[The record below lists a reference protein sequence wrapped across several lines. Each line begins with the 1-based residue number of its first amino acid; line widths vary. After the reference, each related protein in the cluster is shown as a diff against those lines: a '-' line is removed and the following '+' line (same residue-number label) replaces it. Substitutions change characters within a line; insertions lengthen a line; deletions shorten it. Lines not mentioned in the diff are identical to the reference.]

1 MTSEQSP
8 ARVSIKALPDFVG
21 QRVKVCGY
29 VDAIR
34 DQKRMQFV
42 VLRDRDGAVQ
52 LVHTK
57 GDDALTRALSELTP
71 ESALS
76 VVGQLVSAPAAK
88 LGGIEIV
95 VEEARICGRAETP
108 LPIAID
114 SSLEMKLEHRQVSLR
129 SPQQQL
135 VFAVQTTLEHA
146 MREFWIAEGFREIHS
161 PKLMSTFSES
171 GAEAF
176 PVKYFGTTAY
186 LAQSPQFYK
195 QMAIAGGMEKVFEI
209 GPAFRAER
217 SFTSRH
223 ETEFTSIDMELAW
236 IDSHHDLMALEERW
250 LAHALAVVAGRHGA
264 DIFHHFGIDVVP
276 PRLPFPKLSVAAA
289 HEMLRSAGYAPGD
302 TQDMDSESER
312 RIADLVKGET
322 GHDFL
327 FIADYPV
334 SARPFYHMRHADRP
348 ELARS
353 FDLFWGGLEVTTGA
367 QREHRYDQLVSQ
379 AEERGYAIA
388 PLQSYLNFFRYG
400 CPPHGGMGVGLARL
414 LMRLLGARS
423 VREVALLSRTPTRL
437 SP

>member
-1 MTSEQSP
+1 MTFEQPP
-8 ARVSIKALPDFVG
+8 ARVRIAALPGLVG
-21 QRVKVCGY
+21 QRVKVCGF

-52 LVHTK
+52 LVHAK
-57 GDDALTRALSELTP
+57 GDDALTRALSKLTL

-95 VEEARICGRAETP
+95 LEEARICGRAETP

-114 SSLEMKLEHRQVSLR
+114 SSLEMKLDHRQVSLR
-129 SPQQQL
+129 FPQQQL

-146 MREFWIAEGFREIHS
+146 MREFWMAEGFREIHS
-161 PKLMSTFSES
+161 PKLMGTFSES

-176 PVKYFGTTAY
+176 PVKYFETTAY

-223 ETEFTSIDMELAW
+223 ETEFISIDMEVAW

-250 LAHALAVVAGRHGA
+250 LAHALAVVADRHDA
-264 DIFHHFGIDVVP
+264 EIFHCFGIDIVP
-276 PRLPFPKLSVAAA
+276 PRFPFPKLSVEAA
-289 HEMLRSAGYAPGD
+289 HDMLRAAGHTPEKTD
-302 TQDMDSESER
+302 DMDSESER
-312 RIADLVKGET
+312 HIADVMKAET

-327 FIADYPV
+327 FITDYPI

-348 ELARS
+348 RLTCS
-353 FDLFWGGLEVTTGA
+353 FDLFWSGLEVTTGA
-367 QREHRYDQLVSQ
+367 QREHRYDRLVSQ
-379 AEERGYAIA
+379 AEEAGHAIE
-388 PLQSYLNFFRYG
+388 PLQGYLDFFRYG